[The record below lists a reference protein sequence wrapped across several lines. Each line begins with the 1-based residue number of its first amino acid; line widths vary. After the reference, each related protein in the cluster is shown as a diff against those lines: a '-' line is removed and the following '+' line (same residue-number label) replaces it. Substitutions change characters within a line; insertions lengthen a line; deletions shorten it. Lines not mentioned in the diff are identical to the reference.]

1 MWRFDTNGT
10 PEAFLQK
17 TRLRVVGGGSRA
29 GLGATSRFHSL
40 GLSGLGSAP
49 GWVTLSGL
57 VPGQL

>member
-1 MWRFDTNGT
+1 MWRFDTIGT

-17 TRLRVVGGGSRA
+17 TRLRAVGGGSRA
-29 GLGATSRFHSL
+29 GLGARFHSL